1 MSKHSAVICIASIV
15 IESNSSIRQHVSL
28 VAMYG
33 LKKSHVKAARSV
45 RVQKTF
51 CCLMFRSVSRISG
64 NMTQMC

>member
-51 CCLMFRSVSRISG
+51 YVV
-64 NMTQMC
+64 